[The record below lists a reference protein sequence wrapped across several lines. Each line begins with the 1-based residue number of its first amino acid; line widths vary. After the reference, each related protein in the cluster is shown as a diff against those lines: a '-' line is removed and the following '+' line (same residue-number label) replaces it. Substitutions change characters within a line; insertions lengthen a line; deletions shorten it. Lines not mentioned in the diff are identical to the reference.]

1 MKLVSTAPCPA
12 AFRSSLPVA
21 TFSAAIALALSQP
34 AAAGAPQGHDE
45 TDLVGSVVGPAKVAD
60 RMLAALVEVNGVP
73 GMAASVWKDGAIL
86 WAGEA
91 GYRNA
96 EERLPVEEGT
106 VFRLASVSKIF
117 AVVAAAR
124 LREQGLL
131 DVNRPVQD
139 IVDYLDNDW
148 PSITPAQ
155 LASHTSGIPHYQEID
170 NGRGGVRFENMEQAV
185 GVFSGRDLLFAPDT
199 GYHYSSYGY
208 TLLSAVVEQAAGQ
221 PYLDYLAA
229 EIVPGLRIGPDV
241 TDSSHADASTAY
253 TYIEGELAAAP
264 PHDYSYSWGG
274 AGLGSTAR
282 DLAEFGG
289 QILSGA
295 VISDA
300 SFAWMQQPARLLDNS
315 SVEEGCFPVGFGL
328 RGGTDIDGER
338 IVHHAGVTLGAR
350 SVLLL
355 YPDSKIAASVLSNAP
370 WVSNIEQTAIMLAA
384 PFLKPLAPQGSN
396 PCPVEATRYA
406 GTYNGV
412 SLDGAAQFVLDEGIC
427 VGTISIDGTL
437 ADWFNGAPQRDTDF
451 IRIIGLHAHRGLAR
465 AALITPYGAYD
476 FRADGVAYSTDFKS
490 TRSLSVIFE

>member
-1 MKLVSTAPCPA
+1 MKLVSIALHPA
-12 AFRSSLPVA
+12 NLPFAILSGAF
-21 TFSAAIALALSQP
+21 ALALSQP
-34 AAAGAPQGHDE
+34 AAAGEPQRQGE
-45 TDLVGSVVGPAKVAD
+45 AELVGPQVDPTQVAD
-60 RMLAALVEVNGVP
+60 RMLAALVEMNGVP
-73 GMAASVWKDGAIL
+73 GMAASVWKDGAL
-86 WAGEA
+86 VWAGEA

-96 EERLPVEEGT
+96 EERLPVEKGT

-124 LREQGLL
+124 LREQDLL

-139 IVDYLDNDW
+139 IIDYLDNDW
-148 PSITPAQ
+148 PPITTGQ

-170 NGRGGVRFENMEQAV
+170 SGRGGIKFENMDESV
-185 GVFSGRDLLFAPDT
+185 SVFSGRDLLFTPGA
-199 GYHYSSYGY
+199 GYNYSSYGY
-208 TLLSAVVEQAAGQ
+208 TLLSAVVEQAASQ

-229 EIVPGLRIGPDV
+229 EIVPGLRIGPDI
-241 TDSSHADASTAY
+241 TDTSHPDASTAY
-253 TYIEGELAAAP
+253 TYMEGELAVAP

-274 AGLGSTAR
+274 AGLGSTAS

-289 QILSGA
+289 RILSGA

-300 SFAWMQQPARLLDNS
+300 SFAWMQQPARLSDGS
-315 SVEEGCFPVGFGL
+315 SVEEGGFPVGFGL

-350 SVLLL
+350 SVLML

-370 WVSNIEQTAIMLAA
+370 WVSNIQQTAIMLAA
-384 PFLKPLAPQGSN
+384 PFHKPLAPQDSN

-406 GTYNGV
+406 GTHNGV
-412 SLDGAAQFVLDEGIC
+412 SLLGTAHFVQDEGIC

-437 ADWFNGAPQRDTDF
+437 AEWFNNAPQRDTDSVK
-451 IRIIGLHAHRGLAR
+451 IIGIHAHRGLAR

-476 FRADGVAYSTDFKS
+476 LRPDGAAYSTDFNS